1 MVDLDKGLF
10 KELFTEKGKI
20 NGLKNLDKK
29 RGEASVTFK
38 FKVPKG
44 EDEGSGT
51 ITRRDDD
58 TVVANYKGS
67 LMEGN
72 NRFKWESDETG
83 EVVVEDGKEVIKGS
97 EKVRFTDSPGRPDL
111 FMMTKMSPST
121 EDFTN
126 IVSE

>member
-51 ITRRDDD
+51 ITRHDNGK
-58 TVVANYKGS
+58 VVANYKGS
-67 LMEGN
+67 LMIGN
-72 NRFKWESDETG
+72 DRFTWKSDETG

-97 EKVRFTDSPGRPDL
+97 ERVRFDSPGRPDL
-111 FMMTKMSPST
+111 FMITKMAPST